1 MKTTRLIAG
10 TTAAGL
16 LGLVP
21 LAVSA
26 PAHAAET
33 FQPQAAL
40 TVSLPYELQGSDR
53 IPVGASVDVEIDVK
67 YVGSSGAALT
77 PYKGAASLQMYT
89 AATGTWVDLGV
100 PSGGT
105 YGTIRD
111 IKPDSNA
118 AFRVVYSGYTA
129 TTASEDTYLPVTSAP
144 VALPVTRKIKTN
156 VGKGKTKKGT
166 VIKGKVTP
174 SYKKKPLTIYW
185 KKKDSAE
192 YKKLRKIKTNKKG
205 KFVVKLPAPKKIG
218 PEYTFQFVTKDD
230 ATYAATAYGIITRKS
245 YFRPVG

>member
-1 MKTTRLIAG
+1 GGRPPKLRGPVPRPPEGKHRGMKTTRLIAG

-77 PYKGAASLQMYT
+77 PYKGAAS
-89 AATGTWVDLGV
+89 
-100 PSGGT
+100 
-105 YGTIRD
+105 
-111 IKPDSNA
+111 
-118 AFRVVYSGYTA
+118 
-129 TTASEDTYLPVTSAP
+129 
-144 VALPVTRKIKTN
+144 
-156 VGKGKTKKGT
+156 
-166 VIKGKVTP
+166 
-174 SYKKKPLTIYW
+174 
-185 KKKDSAE
+185 
-192 YKKLRKIKTNKKG
+192 
-205 KFVVKLPAPKKIG
+205 
-218 PEYTFQFVTKDD
+218 
-230 ATYAATAYGIITRKS
+230 
-245 YFRPVG
+245 